1 MQSTKRVSI
10 LDGAGVLSMGRVRE
24 RFDAS
29 HNRIANRIADNNLPA
44 PHEGV
49 EGVIISRGPF
59 IARTGTFL
67 RP

>member
-1 MQSTKRVSI
+1 
-10 LDGAGVLSMGRVRE
+10 MGRVRE